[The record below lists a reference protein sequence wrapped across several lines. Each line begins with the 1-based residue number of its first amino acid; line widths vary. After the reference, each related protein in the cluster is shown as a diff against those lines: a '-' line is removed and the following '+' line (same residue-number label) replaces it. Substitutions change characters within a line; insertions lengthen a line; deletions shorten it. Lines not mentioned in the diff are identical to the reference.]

1 MIGGEGIVVEI
12 DGSKFGWR
20 KYNRGHR
27 VDGVW
32 MFDKTHERRIVL
44 LRFKK
49 RDKLTLS
56 TFVTKGSVIHTDKS
70 KSCSGLISLRYKHYT
85 VNYSKNF
92 KDTEIG
98 THTNTFGK
106 SWCAIKRTILARKR
120 IIILS
125 NLTLKSLHFKTFY
138 RKKILNFY

>member
-70 KSCSGLISLRYKHYT
+70 KSYSGLIFLGY
-85 VNYSKNF
+85 N
-92 KDTEIG
+92 I
-98 THTNTFGK
+98 
-106 SWCAIKRTILARKR
+106 IQLTIV
-120 IIILS
+120 
-125 NLTLKSLHFKTFY
+125 
-138 RKKILNFY
+138 KILRIQKSVHTRILLVKVGVL